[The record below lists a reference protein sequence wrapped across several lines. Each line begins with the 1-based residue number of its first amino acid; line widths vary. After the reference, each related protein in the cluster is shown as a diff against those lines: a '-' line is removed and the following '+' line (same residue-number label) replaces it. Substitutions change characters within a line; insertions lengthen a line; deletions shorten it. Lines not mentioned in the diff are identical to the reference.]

1 MRRETVS
8 PLRSGKPGS
17 GGQGTSPVLQ
27 VQGLRKVYG
36 GTVALGGINFEV
48 AKGEIHALLGE
59 NGAGKS
65 TLVKLV
71 AGIEA
76 NDGGKIFVNDEEIE
90 SNHNPQTIAAHGV
103 AFLHQQTG
111 LVGDLSV
118 GENIALSAGYPTKW
132 KQINRKKMNEIARQA
147 LARMGVDIDPNE
159 AVANLPISAQ
169 SIVAIA
175 RSLAVN
181 AQVLFLDEPTAVLN
195 FGEVKTLFEIL
206 RRLRDSGV
214 SIVMISH
221 RLDEVREV
229 CDRVTVLRDG
239 NVVTVGKMSELSDH
253 EIVEAIIGKS
263 IEKFEKS
270 LSLTSTEVLVLSNVI
285 GQRIS
290 GLDLTIEAGQVL
302 GIAGLAGS
310 GHAEIGAMLF
320 GLIPIHSGSITLHG
334 YPFTPKGP
342 SDAMAKGIAY
352 LPADRNGEA
361 AAVELTLRENLYLNP
376 VHTMLSIIR
385 NVEETGRANE
395 LLKSFDVR
403 PADSERLFSTLSGG
417 NAQKVVLARWM
428 NHQPKIIILNYPTA
442 AVDVGSRHEIHRRL
456 REAAASG
463 MCVVIITSDLEEVA
477 QVCDRAV
484 IIRAGK
490 VAADLWGTQVNV
502 SDMTRYAYE
511 AA

>member
-1 MRRETVS
+1 MS
-8 PLRSGKPGS
+8 PLTSDIPVSGE
-17 GGQGTSPVLQ
+17 QGTSPVLR
-27 VQGLRKVYG
+27 VRGLRKVYG
-36 GTVALGGINFEV
+36 GTVALGGVDFEV

-76 NDGGKIFVNDEEIE
+76 NDGGVIFVNNKEVE
-90 SNHNPQTIAAHGV
+90 SNHGPQDIAGYGV

-132 KQINRKKMNEIARQA
+132 KQIDRKKMNEIAREA
-147 LARMGVDIDPNE
+147 LSRMGVDIDPNE

-195 FGEVKTLFEIL
+195 FGEVKTLFDIL

-239 NVVTVGKMSELSDH
+239 NVVAVGKMSDLSDG

-263 IEKFEKS
+263 MEKFEKS
-270 LSLTSTEVLVLSNVI
+270 HAADSTEILALSNII

-320 GLIPIHSGSITLHG
+320 GLMPIHGGSMMFHG
-334 YPFTPKGP
+334 HPYSPGGP

-376 VHTMLSIIR
+376 AYATLSVIR
-385 NVEETGRANE
+385 NAGEIVRANE

-403 PADSERLFSTLSGG
+403 PAESERVFSTLSGG

-428 NHQPKIIILNYPTA
+428 NQQPKIIVLNDPTA
-442 AVDVGSRHEIHRRL
+442 AVDVGSRREIHRRL
-456 REAAASG
+456 REAAALG
-463 MCVVIITSDLEEVA
+463 MSVVIITSDLEEVE

-484 IIRAGK
+484 VIRAGK
-490 VAADLWGTQVNV
+490 VAADLRDNQVNINE
-502 SDMTRYAYE
+502 MTRYAYE

>member
-1 MRRETVS
+1 VS
-8 PLRSGKPGS
+8 PLISDKPVS

-27 VQGLRKVYG
+27 VRGLRKVYG
-36 GTVALGGINFEV
+36 GTVALGGVDFEV

-76 NDGGKIFVNDEEIE
+76 NDGGVIFVNNGEVE
-90 SNHNPQTIAAHGV
+90 SNHGPQDIAALGV

-132 KQINRKKMNEIARQA
+132 KQIDRKKMNEIARQA
-147 LARMGVDIDPNE
+147 LSRMGVDIDPNE

-195 FGEVKTLFEIL
+195 FGEVKTLFDIL

-239 NVVTVGKMSELSDH
+239 NVVAVGKMSDLSDG

-263 IEKFEKS
+263 MEKFEKS
-270 LSLTSTEVLVLSNVI
+270 HAADSTEILALSNII

-320 GLIPIHSGSITLHG
+320 GLMPIHGGSMMLHG
-334 YPFTPKGP
+334 NPYRPGGP

-376 VHTMLSIIR
+376 AYAMLSVIR
-385 NVEETGRANE
+385 NAGEISRANE

-403 PADSERLFSTLSGG
+403 PADSERVFSTLSGG

-428 NHQPKIIILNYPTA
+428 NQRPKIIVLNDPTA
-442 AVDVGSRHEIHRRL
+442 AVDVGSRREIHRRL
-456 REAAASG
+456 REAASQG
-463 MCVVIITSDLEEVA
+463 VSVVIITSDLEEVE

-484 IIRAGK
+484 VIRAGK
-490 VAADLWGTQVNV
+490 VAADLRDEHVNINE
-502 SDMTRYAYE
+502 MTRYAYE

>member
-1 MRRETVS
+1 MS
-8 PLRSGKPGS
+8 PLISDKPVS

-27 VQGLRKVYG
+27 VRGLRKVYG
-36 GTVALGGINFEV
+36 GTVALGGVDFEV

-76 NDGGKIFVNDEEIE
+76 NDGGVIFVNNGEVE
-90 SNHNPQTIAAHGV
+90 SNHGPQDIAALGV

-132 KQINRKKMNEIARQA
+132 KQIDRKKMNEIARQA
-147 LARMGVDIDPNE
+147 LSRMGVDIDPNE

-195 FGEVKTLFEIL
+195 FGEVKTLFDIL

-239 NVVTVGKMSELSDH
+239 NVVAVGKMSDLSDG

-263 IEKFEKS
+263 MEKFEKS
-270 LSLTSTEVLVLSNVI
+270 HAADSTEILALSNII

-320 GLIPIHSGSITLHG
+320 GLMPIHGGSMMLHG
-334 YPFTPKGP
+334 NPYRPGGP

-376 VHTMLSIIR
+376 AYAMLSVIR
-385 NVEETGRANE
+385 NAGEISRANE

-403 PADSERLFSTLSGG
+403 PADSERVFSTLSGG

-428 NHQPKIIILNYPTA
+428 NQRPKIIVLNDPTA
-442 AVDVGSRHEIHRRL
+442 AVDVGSRREIHRRL
-456 REAAASG
+456 REAASQG
-463 MCVVIITSDLEEVA
+463 VSVVIITSDLEEVE

-484 IIRAGK
+484 VIRAGK
-490 VAADLWGTQVNV
+490 VAADLRDEHVNINE
-502 SDMTRYAYE
+502 MTRYAYE

>member
-1 MRRETVS
+1 MS
-8 PLRSGKPGS
+8 PLTSDKS
-17 GGQGTSPVLQ
+17 VFGGQGTCPALQ
-27 VQGLRKVYG
+27 VRGLRKVYG
-36 GTVALGGINFEV
+36 GTIALGGVDFEV

-76 NDGGKIFVNDEEIE
+76 HDGGAIFVNDNEVEN
-90 SNHNPQTIAAHGV
+90 SHGPQDIAALGV

-111 LVGDLSV
+111 LVGELSV
-118 GENIALSAGYPTKW
+118 GENIALSAGYPTRW
-132 KQINRKKMNEIARQA
+132 KQIDRKEMNEIARQA
-147 LARMGVDIDPNE
+147 LSRMGVDIDPNE
-159 AVANLPISAQ
+159 SVANLPISAQ

-175 RSLAVN
+175 RSLAIN

-239 NVVTVGKMSELSDH
+239 NVVTVGKMSELSDG

-263 IEKFEKS
+263 MEKFEKPQAAN
-270 LSLTSTEVLVLSNVI
+270 STEILSLSNVV

-290 GLDLTIEAGQVL
+290 GLDLAIEAGQVL

-310 GHAEIGAMLF
+310 GHAEIGSMLF
-320 GLIPIHSGSITLHG
+320 GLLPLHGGSMTLHG
-334 YPFTPKGP
+334 HPFSPDGP
-342 SDAMAKGIAY
+342 ADAMSRGIAY

-376 VHTMLSIIR
+376 ANSMLSVIR
-385 NVEETGRANE
+385 SAEEIGRATE

-403 PADSERLFSTLSGG
+403 PADSERVFSTLSGG

-428 NHQPKIIILNYPTA
+428 DQQPKIIVLNDPTA
-442 AVDVGSRHEIHRRL
+442 AVDVGSRREIHRRL
-456 REAAASG
+456 REAAAAG
-463 MCVVIITSDLEEVA
+463 MSVVIITSDLEEVE

-484 IIRAGK
+484 VIRAGK
-490 VAADLWGTQVNV
+490 VAADLRDDHVNINE
-502 SDMTRYAYE
+502 MTRYAYD

>member
-1 MRRETVS
+1 MS
-8 PLRSGKPGS
+8 PLISDKPVS

-27 VQGLRKVYG
+27 VRGLRKVYG
-36 GTVALGGINFEV
+36 GTVALGGVDFEV

-76 NDGGKIFVNDEEIE
+76 NDGGVIFVNNGEVE
-90 SNHNPQTIAAHGV
+90 SNHGPQDIAALGV

-132 KQINRKKMNEIARQA
+132 KQIDRKKMNEIARQA
-147 LARMGVDIDPNE
+147 LSRMGVDIDPNE

-175 RSLAVN
+175 RSLVVN

-195 FGEVKTLFEIL
+195 FGEVKTLFDIL

-239 NVVTVGKMSELSDH
+239 NVVAVGKMSDLSDG

-263 IEKFEKS
+263 MEKFEKS
-270 LSLTSTEVLVLSNVI
+270 HAADSTEILALSNII

-320 GLIPIHSGSITLHG
+320 GLMPIHGGSMMLHG
-334 YPFTPKGP
+334 NPYRPGGP

-376 VHTMLSIIR
+376 AYAMLSVIR
-385 NVEETGRANE
+385 NAGEISRANE

-403 PADSERLFSTLSGG
+403 PADSERVFSTLSGG

-428 NHQPKIIILNYPTA
+428 NQRPKIIVLNDPTA
-442 AVDVGSRHEIHRRL
+442 AVDVGSRREIHRRL
-456 REAAASG
+456 REAASQG
-463 MCVVIITSDLEEVA
+463 VSVVIITSDLEEVE

-484 IIRAGK
+484 VIRAGK
-490 VAADLWGTQVNV
+490 VAADLRDEHVNINE
-502 SDMTRYAYE
+502 MTRYAYE

>member
-1 MRRETVS
+1 VS
-8 PLRSGKPGS
+8 PLTSDEPTS
-17 GGQGTSPVLQ
+17 GGQGSSPVLR
-27 VQGLRKVYG
+27 VRGLRKVYG
-36 GTVALGGINFEV
+36 GTVALGGVDFEV

-76 NDGGKIFVNDEEIE
+76 NDGGVIFVNNKEVE
-90 SNHNPQTIAAHGV
+90 SNHGPQDIAAHGV

-132 KQINRKKMNEIARQA
+132 KQIDRKKMNEIARQA
-147 LARMGVDIDPNE
+147 LSRMGVDIDPNE

-195 FGEVKTLFEIL
+195 FGEVKTLFDIL

-239 NVVTVGKMSELSDH
+239 NVVAVGKMSDLSDG

-263 IEKFEKS
+263 MEKFEKS
-270 LSLTSTEVLVLSNVI
+270 HAADSTEILSLSNII

-320 GLIPIHSGSITLHG
+320 GLMPLHGGSMMLHG
-334 YPFTPKGP
+334 YPYNPGGP
-342 SDAMAKGIAY
+342 SDAMAKGVAY

-376 VHTMLSIIR
+376 AYATLSVIR
-385 NVEETGRANE
+385 NAGEIERANE
-395 LLKSFDVR
+395 LLRSFDVR
-403 PADSERLFSTLSGG
+403 PADSERVFSTLSGG

-428 NHQPKIIILNYPTA
+428 NQQPRIIILNDPTA
-442 AVDVGSRHEIHRRL
+442 AVDVGSRREIHRRL
-456 REAAASG
+456 REAAAQG
-463 MCVVIITSDLEEVA
+463 MSVVIITSDLEEVE

-484 IIRAGK
+484 VIRAGK
-490 VAADLWGTQVNV
+490 VAADLRDNHVNINE
-502 SDMTRYAYE
+502 MTRYAYE

>member
-1 MRRETVS
+1 MS
-8 PLRSGKPGS
+8 PLTSDKPVSGE
-17 GGQGTSPVLQ
+17 QGTSPVLR
-27 VQGLRKVYG
+27 VRGLRKVYG
-36 GTVALGGINFEV
+36 GTVALGGVDFEV

-76 NDGGKIFVNDEEIE
+76 NDGGVIFVNNKEVE
-90 SNHNPQTIAAHGV
+90 SNHGPQDIAGYGV

-132 KQINRKKMNEIARQA
+132 KQIDRKKMNEIAREA
-147 LARMGVDIDPNE
+147 LSRMGVDIDPNE

-195 FGEVKTLFEIL
+195 FGEVKTLFDIL

-239 NVVTVGKMSELSDH
+239 NVVAVGKMSDLSDG

-263 IEKFEKS
+263 MEKFEKS
-270 LSLTSTEVLVLSNVI
+270 HAADSTEILALSNII

-320 GLIPIHSGSITLHG
+320 GLMPIHGGSMMFRGHPYSPG
-334 YPFTPKGP
+334 GP

-376 VHTMLSIIR
+376 AYAMLSVIR
-385 NVEETGRANE
+385 NAGEILRANE

-403 PADSERLFSTLSGG
+403 PAESERVFSTL
-417 NAQKVVLARWM
+417 
-428 NHQPKIIILNYPTA
+428 
-442 AVDVGSRHEIHRRL
+442 
-456 REAAASG
+456 
-463 MCVVIITSDLEEVA
+463 
-477 QVCDRAV
+477 
-484 IIRAGK
+484 
-490 VAADLWGTQVNV
+490 
-502 SDMTRYAYE
+502 
-511 AA
+511 

>member
-1 MRRETVS
+1 MS
-8 PLRSGKPGS
+8 PLISDKPVS

-27 VQGLRKVYG
+27 VRGLRKVYG
-36 GTVALGGINFEV
+36 GTVALGGVDFEV

-76 NDGGKIFVNDEEIE
+76 NDGGVIFVNNGEVE
-90 SNHNPQTIAAHGV
+90 SNHGPQDIAALGV

-132 KQINRKKMNEIARQA
+132 KQIDRKKMNEIARQA
-147 LARMGVDIDPNE
+147 LSRMGVDIDPNE

-195 FGEVKTLFEIL
+195 FGEVKTLFDIL

-239 NVVTVGKMSELSDH
+239 NVVAVGKMSDLSDG

-263 IEKFEKS
+263 MEKFEKS
-270 LSLTSTEVLVLSNVI
+270 HAADSTEILALSNII

-320 GLIPIHSGSITLHG
+320 GLMPIHGGSMMLHG
-334 YPFTPKGP
+334 NPYRPGGP

-376 VHTMLSIIR
+376 TYAMLSVIR
-385 NVEETGRANE
+385 NAGEISRANE

-403 PADSERLFSTLSGG
+403 PADSERVFSTLSGG

-428 NHQPKIIILNYPTA
+428 NQRPKIIVLNDPTA
-442 AVDVGSRHEIHRRL
+442 AVDVGSRREIHRRL
-456 REAAASG
+456 REAASQG
-463 MCVVIITSDLEEVA
+463 VSVVIITSDLEEVE

-484 IIRAGK
+484 VIRAGK
-490 VAADLWGTQVNV
+490 VAADLRDEHVNINE
-502 SDMTRYAYE
+502 MTRYAYE

>member
-1 MRRETVS
+1 MS
-8 PLRSGKPGS
+8 PLISDKPVS

-27 VQGLRKVYG
+27 VRGLRKVYG
-36 GTVALGGINFEV
+36 GTVALGGVDFEV

-76 NDGGKIFVNDEEIE
+76 NDGGVIFVNNGEVE
-90 SNHNPQTIAAHGV
+90 SNHGPQDIAALGV

-132 KQINRKKMNEIARQA
+132 KQIDRKKMNEIARQA
-147 LARMGVDIDPNE
+147 LSRMGVDIDPNE

-195 FGEVKTLFEIL
+195 FGEVKTLFDIL

-239 NVVTVGKMSELSDH
+239 NVVAVGKMSDLSDG

-263 IEKFEKS
+263 MEKFEKS
-270 LSLTSTEVLVLSNVI
+270 HAADSTEILALSNII

-320 GLIPIHSGSITLHG
+320 GLMPIHGGSMMLHG
-334 YPFTPKGP
+334 NPYRPGGP

-376 VHTMLSIIR
+376 AYAMLSVIR
-385 NVEETGRANE
+385 NAGEISRANE

-403 PADSERLFSTLSGG
+403 PADSERVFSTLSGV

-428 NHQPKIIILNYPTA
+428 NQRPKIIVLNDPTA
-442 AVDVGSRHEIHRRL
+442 AVDVGSRREIHRRL
-456 REAAASG
+456 REAASQG
-463 MCVVIITSDLEEVA
+463 VSVVIITSDLEEVE

-484 IIRAGK
+484 VIRAGK
-490 VAADLWGTQVNV
+490 VAADLRDEHVNINE
-502 SDMTRYAYE
+502 MTRYAYE

>member
-1 MRRETVS
+1 MS
-8 PLRSGKPGS
+8 PLTSDKPVS

-27 VQGLRKVYG
+27 VRGLRKVYG
-36 GTVALGGINFEV
+36 GTVALGGVDFEV

-76 NDGGKIFVNDEEIE
+76 NDGGVIFVNNREVE
-90 SNHNPQTIAAHGV
+90 SNHGPQDIAALGV

-132 KQINRKKMNEIARQA
+132 KQIDRKKMNEIARQA
-147 LARMGVDIDPNE
+147 LSRMGVDIDPNE

-195 FGEVKTLFEIL
+195 FGEVKTLFDIL

-239 NVVTVGKMSELSDH
+239 NVVAVGKMTELSDG
-253 EIVEAIIGKS
+253 EIVEAIIGRS
-263 IEKFEKS
+263 MEKFEKS
-270 LSLTSTEVLVLSNVI
+270 HAADSTEILALSNII

-320 GLIPIHSGSITLHG
+320 GLMPIHGGSMMLHG
-334 YPFTPKGP
+334 NPYRPGGP

-376 VHTMLSIIR
+376 AYAMLSVIR
-385 NVEETGRANE
+385 NAGEISRANE

-403 PADSERLFSTLSGG
+403 PADSERVFSTLSGG

-428 NHQPKIIILNYPTA
+428 NQRPKIIVLNDPTA
-442 AVDVGSRHEIHRRL
+442 AVDVGSRREIHRRL
-456 REAAASG
+456 REAASQG
-463 MCVVIITSDLEEVA
+463 VSVVIITSDLEEVE

-484 IIRAGK
+484 VIRAGK
-490 VAADLWGTQVNV
+490 VAADLRDEHVNINE
-502 SDMTRYAYE
+502 MTRYAYE

>member
-1 MRRETVS
+1 MS
-8 PLRSGKPGS
+8 PLTSDKPVS

-27 VQGLRKVYG
+27 VRGLRKVYG
-36 GTVALGGINFEV
+36 GTVALGGVDFEV

-76 NDGGKIFVNDEEIE
+76 NDGGVIFVNNKEVE
-90 SNHNPQTIAAHGV
+90 SNHGPQDIAAHGV

-132 KQINRKKMNEIARQA
+132 KQIDRKKMNEIARQA
-147 LARMGVDIDPNE
+147 LSRMGVDIDPNE

-195 FGEVKTLFEIL
+195 FGEVKTLFDIL

-239 NVVTVGKMSELSDH
+239 NVVAVGKMSDLSDG

-263 IEKFEKS
+263 MEKFEKS
-270 LSLTSTEVLVLSNVI
+270 HAADSTEILSLSNII

-320 GLIPIHSGSITLHG
+320 GLMPIHGGSMMLHG
-334 YPFTPKGP
+334 YPYNPGGP
-342 SDAMAKGIAY
+342 SDAMAKGVAY

-376 VHTMLSIIR
+376 AYATLSVIR
-385 NVEETGRANE
+385 NAGEIERANE
-395 LLKSFDVR
+395 LLRSFDVR
-403 PADSERLFSTLSGG
+403 PADSERVFSTLSGG

-428 NHQPKIIILNYPTA
+428 NQQPRIIILNDPTA
-442 AVDVGSRHEIHRRL
+442 AVDVGSRREIHRRL
-456 REAAASG
+456 REAAAHG
-463 MCVVIITSDLEEVA
+463 MSVVIITSDLEEVE

-484 IIRAGK
+484 VIRAGK
-490 VAADLWGTQVNV
+490 VAADLRDNHVNINE
-502 SDMTRYAYE
+502 MTRYAYE

>member
-1 MRRETVS
+1 VS
-8 PLRSGKPGS
+8 PLTSDKS
-17 GGQGTSPVLQ
+17 VFGGQGACPALQ
-27 VQGLRKVYG
+27 VRGLRKVYG
-36 GTVALGGINFEV
+36 GTIALGGVDFEV

-76 NDGGKIFVNDEEIE
+76 HDGGAIFVNDNEVEN
-90 SNHNPQTIAAHGV
+90 SHGPQDIAALGV

-118 GENIALSAGYPTKW
+118 GENIALSAGYPTRW
-132 KQINRKKMNEIARQA
+132 KQIDRKEMNEIARQA
-147 LARMGVDIDPNE
+147 LSRMGVDIDPNE
-159 AVANLPISAQ
+159 SVTNLPISAQ

-175 RSLAVN
+175 RSLAIN

-239 NVVTVGKMSELSDH
+239 NVVTVGKMSELSDG

-263 IEKFEKS
+263 MEKFEKPQAAN
-270 LSLTSTEVLVLSNVI
+270 STEILSLSNVV

-290 GLDLTIEAGQVL
+290 GLDLAIEAGQVL

-310 GHAEIGAMLF
+310 GHAEIGSMLF
-320 GLIPIHSGSITLHG
+320 GLLPLHGGSMTLHG
-334 YPFTPKGP
+334 HPFSPDGP
-342 SDAMAKGIAY
+342 ADAMSRGIAY

-376 VHTMLSIIR
+376 ANSMLSVIR
-385 NVEETGRANE
+385 SAEEIGRATE

-403 PADSERLFSTLSGG
+403 PADSERVFSTLSGG

-428 NHQPKIIILNYPTA
+428 DQQPKIIVLNDPTA
-442 AVDVGSRHEIHRRL
+442 AVDVGSRREIHRRL
-456 REAAASG
+456 REAAAAG
-463 MCVVIITSDLEEVA
+463 MSVVIITSDLEEVE

-484 IIRAGK
+484 VIRAGK
-490 VAADLWGTQVNV
+490 VAADLRDDHVNINE
-502 SDMTRYAYE
+502 MTRYAYD

>member
-1 MRRETVS
+1 VS
-8 PLRSGKPGS
+8 PLTSDKPVS
-17 GGQGTSPVLQ
+17 GGQGASPVLR
-27 VQGLRKVYG
+27 VRGLRKVYG
-36 GTVALGGINFEV
+36 GTVALGGVDFEV

-76 NDGGKIFVNDEEIE
+76 NDGGAIFVNNKEVE
-90 SNHNPQTIAAHGV
+90 SSHGPQDIAGHGV

-132 KQINRKKMNEIARQA
+132 KQIDRKKMNEIAREA
-147 LARMGVDIDPNE
+147 LSRMGVDIDPNE

-195 FGEVKTLFEIL
+195 FGEVKTLFDIL

-239 NVVTVGKMSELSDH
+239 NVVTVGKMSELSDS

-263 IEKFEKS
+263 MEKFEKS
-270 LSLTSTEVLVLSNVI
+270 HAAHSTEILSLSNVV

-310 GHAEIGAMLF
+310 GHAEIGALLF
-320 GLIPIHSGSITLHG
+320 GLMPIHSGSMNLHG
-334 YPFTPKGP
+334 HPYSPVGP
-342 SDAMAKGIAY
+342 ADAMTRGIAY

-376 VHTMLSIIR
+376 AYAMLSVIR
-385 NVEETGRANE
+385 NAGEIERANE

-403 PADSERLFSTLSGG
+403 PAESERVFSTLSGG

-428 NHQPKIIILNYPTA
+428 NQQPKIIILNDPTA
-442 AVDVGSRHEIHRRL
+442 AVDVGSRREIHRRL
-456 REAAASG
+456 RDAAAQG
-463 MCVVIITSDLEEVA
+463 MSVVIITSDLEEVE

-484 IIRAGK
+484 VIRAGK
-490 VAADLWGTQVNV
+490 VAADLRDTHVNINE
-502 SDMTRYAYE
+502 MTRYAYE

>member
-1 MRRETVS
+1 VS
-8 PLRSGKPGS
+8 PLTSDKS
-17 GGQGTSPVLQ
+17 VFGGQGTCPALQ
-27 VQGLRKVYG
+27 VRGLRKVYG
-36 GTVALGGINFEV
+36 GTIALGGVDFEV

-76 NDGGKIFVNDEEIE
+76 HDGGAIFVNDNEVEN
-90 SNHNPQTIAAHGV
+90 SHGPQDIAALGV

-111 LVGDLSV
+111 LVGELSV
-118 GENIALSAGYPTKW
+118 GENIALSAGYPTRW
-132 KQINRKKMNEIARQA
+132 KQIDRKEMNEIARQA
-147 LARMGVDIDPNE
+147 LSRMGVDIDPNE
-159 AVANLPISAQ
+159 SVANLPISAQ

-175 RSLAVN
+175 RSLAIN

-239 NVVTVGKMSELSDH
+239 NVVTVGKMSELSDG

-263 IEKFEKS
+263 MEKFEKPQAAN
-270 LSLTSTEVLVLSNVI
+270 STEILSLSNVV

-290 GLDLTIEAGQVL
+290 GLDLAIEAGQVL

-310 GHAEIGAMLF
+310 GHAEIGSMLF
-320 GLIPIHSGSITLHG
+320 GLLPLHGGSMTLHG
-334 YPFTPKGP
+334 HPFSPDGP
-342 SDAMAKGIAY
+342 ADAMSRGIAY

-376 VHTMLSIIR
+376 ANSMLSVIR
-385 NVEETGRANE
+385 SAEEIGRATE

-403 PADSERLFSTLSGG
+403 PADSERVFSTLSGG

-428 NHQPKIIILNYPTA
+428 DQQPKIIVLNDPTA
-442 AVDVGSRHEIHRRL
+442 AVDVGSRREIHRRL
-456 REAAASG
+456 REAAAAG
-463 MCVVIITSDLEEVA
+463 MSVVIITSDLEEVE

-484 IIRAGK
+484 VIRAGK
-490 VAADLWGTQVNV
+490 VAADLRDDHVNINE
-502 SDMTRYAYE
+502 MTRYAYD

>member
-1 MRRETVS
+1 MVS
-8 PLRSGKPGS
+8 PLTSDEPAF

-27 VQGLRKVYG
+27 VCGLRKVYG
-36 GTVALGGINFEV
+36 GTVALGGVDFEV

-71 AGIEA
+71 AGIETS
-76 NDGGKIFVNDEEIE
+76 DGGVIFVD
-90 SNHNPQTIAAHGV
+90 NHEVVRNHSAQNIAALGV
-103 AFLHQQTG
+103 AFLHQQIG

-118 GENIALSAGYPTKW
+118 SENIALSAGYPTKW
-132 KQINRKKMNEIARQA
+132 KQIDRKEMNEIARQA
-147 LARMGVDIDPNE
+147 LSRMGVDIDPNE

-195 FGEVKTLFEIL
+195 FGEVKTLFDIL

-239 NVVTVGKMSELSDH
+239 NVVVVGRMSDLSDG

-263 IEKFEKS
+263 LEKFEKS
-270 LSLTSTEVLVLSNVI
+270 HAADSTEILGLSNI
-285 GQRIS
+285 MGQRIF

-320 GLIPIHSGSITLHG
+320 GLMPIHGGSMMLEGHP
-334 YPFTPKGP
+334 YNPESPA
-342 SDAMAKGIAY
+342 DAMDKGIAF

-376 VHTMLSIIR
+376 VYASFSIIR
-385 NVEETGRANE
+385 NADEISRANE
-395 LLKSFDVR
+395 LLESFDVR
-403 PADSERLFSTLSGG
+403 PADSERVFSTLSGG

-428 NHQPKIIILNYPTA
+428 NQRPKIIILNDPTA
-442 AVDVGSRHEIHRRL
+442 AVDVGSRREIHRRL
-456 REAAASG
+456 REAAAQG
-463 MCVVIITSDLEEVA
+463 MSVVIITSDLEEVE

-484 IIRAGK
+484 VIRAGK
-490 VAADLWGTQVNV
+490 VAADLRDSHVNINE
-502 SDMTRYAYE
+502 MTRYAYE

>member
-1 MRRETVS
+1 MS
-8 PLRSGKPGS
+8 PLTSDKPVSGE
-17 GGQGTSPVLQ
+17 QGTSPVLR
-27 VQGLRKVYG
+27 VRGLRKVYG
-36 GTVALGGINFEV
+36 GTVALGGVDFEV

-76 NDGGKIFVNDEEIE
+76 NDGGVIFVNNKEVE
-90 SNHNPQTIAAHGV
+90 SNHGPQDIAGYGV

-132 KQINRKKMNEIARQA
+132 KQIDRKKMNEIAREA
-147 LARMGVDIDPNE
+147 LSRMGVDIDPNE

-195 FGEVKTLFEIL
+195 FGEVKTLFDIL
-206 RRLRDSGV
+206 R
-214 SIVMISH
+214 

-239 NVVTVGKMSELSDH
+239 NVVAVGKMSDLNDG

-263 IEKFEKS
+263 MEKFEKS
-270 LSLTSTEVLVLSNVI
+270 HAADSTEILALSNII

-320 GLIPIHSGSITLHG
+320 GLMPIHGGSMMLHG
-334 YPFTPKGP
+334 HPYSPGGP

-376 VHTMLSIIR
+376 AYAMLSVIR
-385 NVEETGRANE
+385 NAGEILRANE

-403 PADSERLFSTLSGG
+403 PAESERVFSTLSGG

-428 NHQPKIIILNYPTA
+428 NQQPKIIVLNDPTA
-442 AVDVGSRHEIHRRL
+442 AVDVGSRREIHRRL
-456 REAAASG
+456 REAAAQG
-463 MCVVIITSDLEEVA
+463 MSVVIITSDLEEVE

-484 IIRAGK
+484 VIRAGK
-490 VAADLWGTQVNV
+490 VAADLRDNQVNINE
-502 SDMTRYAYE
+502 MTRYAYE

>member
-1 MRRETVS
+1 
-8 PLRSGKPGS
+8 
-17 GGQGTSPVLQ
+17 
-27 VQGLRKVYG
+27 
-36 GTVALGGINFEV
+36 
-48 AKGEIHALLGE
+48 
-59 NGAGKS
+59 
-65 TLVKLV
+65 
-71 AGIEA
+71 
-76 NDGGKIFVNDEEIE
+76 
-90 SNHNPQTIAAHGV
+90 
-103 AFLHQQTG
+103 
-111 LVGDLSV
+111 
-118 GENIALSAGYPTKW
+118 
-132 KQINRKKMNEIARQA
+132 
-147 LARMGVDIDPNE
+147 
-159 AVANLPISAQ
+159 VANLPISAQ

-195 FGEVKTLFEIL
+195 FGEVKTLFDIL

-239 NVVTVGKMSELSDH
+239 NVVAVGKMSDLNDG

-263 IEKFEKS
+263 MEKFEKS
-270 LSLTSTEVLVLSNVI
+270 HAADSTEILALSNII

-320 GLIPIHSGSITLHG
+320 GLMPIHGGSMMLHG
-334 YPFTPKGP
+334 HPYSPGGP

-376 VHTMLSIIR
+376 AYAMLSVIR
-385 NVEETGRANE
+385 NAGEILRANE

-403 PADSERLFSTLSGG
+403 PAESERVFSTLSGG

-428 NHQPKIIILNYPTA
+428 NQQPKIIVLNDPTA
-442 AVDVGSRHEIHRRL
+442 AVDVGSRREIHRRL
-456 REAAASG
+456 REAAAQG
-463 MCVVIITSDLEEVA
+463 MSVVIITSDLEEVE

-484 IIRAGK
+484 VIRAGK
-490 VAADLWGTQVNV
+490 VAADLRDNQVNINE
-502 SDMTRYAYE
+502 MTRYAYE

>member
-1 MRRETVS
+1 MS
-8 PLRSGKPGS
+8 PLTSDKPVS

-27 VQGLRKVYG
+27 VRGLRKVYG
-36 GTVALGGINFEV
+36 GTVALGGVDFEV

-76 NDGGKIFVNDEEIE
+76 NDGGVIFVNNREVE
-90 SNHNPQTIAAHGV
+90 SNHGPQDIAALGV

-118 GENIALSAGYPTKW
+118 GENIALSAGYPTRW
-132 KQINRKKMNEIARQA
+132 KQIDRKKMNEIARQA
-147 LARMGVDIDPNE
+147 LSRMGVDIDPNE

-195 FGEVKTLFEIL
+195 FGEVKTLFDIL

-239 NVVTVGKMSELSDH
+239 NVVAVGKMSDLSDG
-253 EIVEAIIGKS
+253 EIVEAIIGRS
-263 IEKFEKS
+263 MEKFEKS
-270 LSLTSTEVLVLSNVI
+270 HAADSTEILALSNII

-320 GLIPIHSGSITLHG
+320 GLMPIHGGSMMLHG
-334 YPFTPKGP
+334 NPYRPGGP

-376 VHTMLSIIR
+376 AYAMLSVIR
-385 NVEETGRANE
+385 NAGEISRANE

-403 PADSERLFSTLSGG
+403 PADSERVFSTLSGG

-428 NHQPKIIILNYPTA
+428 NQRPKIIVLNDPTA
-442 AVDVGSRHEIHRRL
+442 AVDVGSRREIHRRL
-456 REAAASG
+456 REAASQG
-463 MCVVIITSDLEEVA
+463 VSVVIITSDLEEVE

-484 IIRAGK
+484 VIRAGK
-490 VAADLWGTQVNV
+490 VAADLRDEHVNINE
-502 SDMTRYAYE
+502 MTRYAYE